1 MFSMTLIHIIQV
13 NQFSEAVFGERVFS
27 SYQPPSQYTGELFG
41 VQYLYEQTGWSF
53 NATEDQLDSQ
63 IDEIFADVD
72 NLDEPVVAPI
82 IDHDE
87 HPTTMAPP
95 VDSETL
101 PSSPEWRRRKATG
114 ETRPRKTYTCKV
126 CGKPM
131 SGNGDLQQVLSQ

>member
-27 SYQPPSQYTGELFG
+27 SYQPPSQYTRELFG
-41 VQYLYEQTGWSF
+41 VQYLYEQTGRSF
-53 NATEDQLDSQ
+53 KNATEDQLDSQ

-87 HPTTMAPP
+87 HPTTVAPH
-95 VDSETL
+95 VHSETL
-101 PSSPEWRRRKATG
+101 PSSPAPPPVKSHSLPKAEDISGQANVRRK
-114 ETRPRKTYTCKV
+114 
-126 CGKPM
+126 
-131 SGNGDLQQVLSQ
+131 